1 MVNCGR
7 HFILTN
13 MDSKWSNLLYP
24 NCLRTLVEFYAI
36 CYTYTR
42 IQPKGKPQ
50 PQIVADAPRCLAYV
64 VRRGPRLRS
73 NAFALSC
80 AGPDEVPKRK
90 FWNEAWAK
98 LQGPSCWEGQPVTAN
113 ECVSFAPSTETY
125 PSDNADGFF
134 VSRRGSKQ
142 PQHFDSSHKISNI
155 PVMNQLG

>member
-1 MVNCGR
+1 M
-7 HFILTN
+7 
-13 MDSKWSNLLYP
+13 
-24 NCLRTLVEFYAI
+24 

-64 VRRGPRLRS
+64 ARRGPLLRS
-73 NAFALSC
+73 TAFALSFVELC
-80 AGPDEVPKRK
+80 EAPKRK
-90 FWNEAWAK
+90 FWGEAEAK
-98 LQGPSCWEGQPVTAN
+98 LEGPHTQRLNICCWVWGQPVTAN

-134 VSRRGSKQ
+134 VSRRGAKQ
-142 PQHFDSSHKISNI
+142 PQRFDSSHKISNI